1 MFHKRRERFKFT
13 EKRHSKKGIITMCA
27 AIVLLMIWSLFLI
40 FSYRTGG
47 MLSMYYGSAG
57 VLSLIMS
64 VLNFIFSVQSL
75 FEENSF
81 QLFPRIAVIL
91 SFLAL
96 AGWGATY
103 VFGFLF

>member
-13 EKRHSKKGIITMCA
+13 EKRHSKKGIITMFA
-27 AIVLLMIWSLFLI
+27 AIVLLMIWGLFLI
-40 FSYRTGG
+40 FSYRTAG

-57 VLSLIMS
+57 VLALIMS

-81 QLFPRIAVIL
+81 QLFPRVAVIL

-96 AGWGATY
+96 TGWAATY